1 METNHKEIEAMEKSI
16 LRIKRKFQEG
26 IPSDK
31 VFCDFFLWLLFLIM
45 TFFFVLSYLYAIQ
58 LFSQNWTDG

>member
-31 VFCDFFLWLLFLIM
+31 VFCDFFLWFLFLIM